1 MPKIPTFTS
10 KARPTAEVGAI
21 KSNIKIDPTKTI
33 GGALASI
40 AGVAQDY
47 YIKQRDNVEKLEAK
61 KKFYEMKAE
70 ENKVVEKV
78 KNEADEFKV
87 VDIYNNDFGVYKD
100 STIKGIQNKRV
111 RKKVQQLFDLDQPET
126 IYKLKKNAF
135 SKYESQENEMYDTEQ
150 TIKASEY
157 SLETDPILK
166 AQKKQQRLD
175 IAKEYE
181 SKMLKGKEWLSKE
194 LKKIETDSVIFDADK
209 AMANKNFGLALEI
222 LKKSDKSKVDS
233 ETLQKKLLQIEKEGF
248 EYKATSYG
256 VNQILQGKNALL
268 GKTIPG
274 TTDKKILEATDSV
287 LFNQAE
293 KNKLNE
299 EQTFGFVDQ
308 SFAQTGL
315 VSPMYKE
322 LINSGYS
329 AGSSTTFDTLAD
341 IPPILIQS
349 VKAAEAADKLGRLNV
364 YTTDEEETF
373 FKNIIISKQIL
384 GMNDYQAIKNAR
396 EFQLNYDKALSFG
409 ASKHKKEMFESIETA
424 FTSAPWLSK
433 NVKTSNIGQVKMYAN
448 KIFDMYLAMGIG
460 SQKAQ
465 AQVVKDL
472 KSNLQMVDDYTYMKR
487 DIDSF
492 KSIGGLDQVKPLKE
506 YIIKNKMEKG
516 EKSDEYFLR
525 SNGGGAFEIRSR
537 VDIATVFDKDN
548 KPMLYYAKDLYAINQ
563 ERESKF
569 KTGIKKETIQEQER
583 KIQAK
588 EQFETIFG
596 DSTGF

>member
-209 AMANKNFGLALEI
+209 AIASKNFILALNI
-222 LKKSDKSKVDS
+222 LKKSDKSKVDP
-233 ETLQKKLLQIEKEGF
+233 EEVQKKLIKIQGQFTVELGNKNLDNIFLSGQGSKVFGAGIKNIDNKEITKKDLEKTANRFVLQTNLDGSLKYTTAQVIEQANKNNTKVPLYLETLDAGGNITD
-248 EYKATSYG
+248 TS
-256 VNQILQGKNALL
+256 NKNATL
-268 GKTIPG
+268 
-274 TTDKKILEATDSV
+274 
-287 LFNQAE
+287 
-293 KNKLNE
+293 
-299 EQTFGFVDQ
+299 
-308 SFAQTGL
+308 TGL
-315 VSPMYKE
+315 H
-322 LINSGYS
+322 L
-329 AGSSTTFDTLAD
+329 
-341 IPPILIQS
+341 
-349 VKAAEAADKLGRLNV
+349 
-364 YTTDEEETF
+364 
-373 FKNIIISKQIL
+373 
-384 GMNDYQAIKNAR
+384 
-396 EFQLNYDKALSFG
+396 
-409 ASKHKKEMFESIETA
+409 
-424 FTSAPWLSK
+424 
-433 NVKTSNIGQVKMYAN
+433 
-448 KIFDMYLAMGIG
+448 
-460 SQKAQ
+460 
-465 AQVVKDL
+465 
-472 KSNLQMVDDYTYMKR
+472 
-487 DIDSF
+487 
-492 KSIGGLDQVKPLKE
+492 
-506 YIIKNKMEKG
+506 
-516 EKSDEYFLR
+516 
-525 SNGGGAFEIRSR
+525 
-537 VDIATVFDKDN
+537 
-548 KPMLYYAKDLYAINQ
+548 
-563 ERESKF
+563 
-569 KTGIKKETIQEQER
+569 
-583 KIQAK
+583 
-588 EQFETIFG
+588 
-596 DSTGF
+596 